1 VSRLAA
7 SFLRLARDDLAA
19 ARRLLP
25 DMPRVAS
32 FLLQQAAEK
41 LVKAALVEA
50 GTAEPPRWHDIGR
63 LVGLLP
69 LDHPRLGELA
79 ALADLS
85 AYAVTARYPLGDE
98 VAPEPDPEQ
107 LLERADRIVA
117 LLGEWGD
124 NAPDPGHTHSGRA

>member
-1 VSRLAA
+1 MSQLAT
-7 SFLRLARDDLAA
+7 SFRRLARDDLAA

-85 AYAVTARYPLGDE
+85 VYAVTGRYPLGEE
-98 VAPEPDPEQ
+98 VAPDPDPEPLLRRVDQ
-107 LLERADRIVA
+107 IAALLEVQ
-117 LLGEWGD
+117 GD
-124 NAPDPGHTHSGRA
+124 DTPDPVP

>member
-1 VSRLAA
+1 MSQLTA
-7 SFLRLARDDLAA
+7 SFRRLARDDLAA

-41 LVKAALVEA
+41 LVKAELVEA
-50 GTAEPPRWHDIGR
+50 GMVEPPRWHDIGR

-69 LDHPRLGELA
+69 LDHPHLGELA

-85 AYAVTARYPLGDE
+85 THAVTGRYPLGEE

-107 LLERADRIVA
+107 LLRRADQIAA
-117 LLGEWGD
+117 LLGL
-124 NAPDPGHTHSGRA
+124 